1 MIDGDTRL
9 VLLMLLASGVLY
21 DGAVNFTQRQ
31 LPSEHGVTSFLVVG
45 GVLWTLFGLLLIEG
59 VRVFRIA
66 LLCFAW
72 RAEHRWSLAAW
83 CATSERGRT
92 REHKKPRC

>member
-59 VRVFRIA
+59 VRVFLIA
-66 LLCFAW
+66 LLCFVSSGTSMVIGSVVCYQ
-72 RAEHRWSLAAW
+72 RA
-83 CATSERGRT
+83 
-92 REHKKPRC
+92 REDA